1 MSEQDIAQIQQKK
14 WQLTPTTLG
23 CTLGVASTAGIV
35 DVAAHLGPNGLLV
48 GAIAALIAARHGEDI
63 MNGVRDRIPQSVLDA
78 MAERFGRQQHKLLRM
93 HANPKDEQAS
103 LQDEDAQTLDAT
115 IDVTPNATSYYAWG
129 EGDEGEAVP
138 VNEPLDGSLF
148 TFSEVLAKG
157 FVPSIHKIFVGRTLE
172 GKDIFV
178 PAEDLCHVALSG
190 KTGGGKGSLMR
201 MLMVQLCYIGAKV
214 LLLNPHYMRW
224 VRAKD
229 GPKFDEDWTPFEGIN
244 PRTGKPYLEAP
255 PTKSAD
261 PEPIAKCLRWS
272 VETLL
277 AKRKAE
283 GREGGKLFAPYF
295 IVLDEWPDIASEIK
309 KAPEYL
315 GKLLRQGR
323 KYGIFVIVASQDFQV
338 KTLGLEGEGGSVRK
352 CFLTCYYTGGDTTT
366 AKELLYSEK
375 PSSLPEN
382 KIGKGTDLL
391 RCTGTKNE
399 AALVNVPFVDNP
411 AVYRLLG
418 PSTFKSAKQT
428 VLVEEPEAPLPQATM
443 PAVPAPTPVA
453 QPSAPSGGLTIE
465 QILALFAADKLSEAA
480 MLKLID
486 RLPVVQDAAAEQ
498 ADEDEVD
505 DPRSHL
511 RLVSSEAV
519 EDDYHAQETERLPET
534 PAPTGNTGRF
544 TKTLSAE
551 LQQAYDAF
559 QPGMSNRDLGRI
571 LGVDQTTAGRRIQRL
586 IDKGYISVDKKQ
598 KLAG

>member
-1 MSEQDIAQIQQKK
+1 MSEQGIAHKK
-14 WQLTPTTLG
+14 QLITPTTTV
-23 CTLGVASTAGIV
+23 CTLGVAGTAGII
-35 DVAAHLGPNGLLV
+35 DMAAHFGPNGLLA
-48 GAIAALIAARHGEDI
+48 GAILSVIAYRHGEDI
-63 MNGVRDRIPQSVLDA
+63 INGVRDRIPPPILDA
-78 MAERFGRQQHKLLRM
+78 MSERFGRRQKVSEEQY
-93 HANPKDEQAS
+93 ANPKDERAS
-103 LQDEDAQTLDAT
+103 EDEDAQTLDAT
-115 IDVTPNATSYYAWG
+115 IDVTPNTAAYYAWDAEDDG
-129 EGDEGEAVP
+129 ETAP
-138 VNEPLDGSLF
+138 VNGTLDSSLF
-148 TFSEVLAKG
+148 IFSEVLAKG
-157 FVPSIHKIFVGRTLE
+157 FVPSVNKIFVGRTLE

-178 PAEDLCHVALSG
+178 AAEDLCHVALSG

-201 MLMVQLCYIGAKV
+201 LIMVQLCSIGAKV

-255 PTKSAD
+255 PIASAD
-261 PEPIAKCLRWS
+261 VEPIARCLRWS

-295 IVLDEWPDIASEIK
+295 IVIDEWPDIISENK
-309 KAPEYL
+309 KAAGYL

-338 KTLGLEGEGGSVRK
+338 KTLGLEDEGGSVRK

-382 KIGKGTDLL
+382 KIGKGTVLL

-399 AALVNVPFVDNP
+399 ATLAKVPFVDNA

-418 PSTFKSAKQT
+418 PSTFKGAKQT

-443 PAVPAPTPVA
+443 PVIPTPTPVA
-453 QPSAPSGGLTIE
+453 QQPAPSGGLTIE
-465 QILALFAADKLSEAA
+465 QILALFAAVPMSEAA

-486 RLPVVQDAAAEQ
+486 RLPVVQDAAD
-498 ADEDEVD
+498 DEGD
-505 DPRSHL
+505 DARSHL

-534 PAPTGNTGRF
+534 QRTTGRF
-544 TKTLSAE
+544 SKSLSPDLLRVYNAYEPGKSHRDIARE
-551 LQQAYDAF
+551 LGDISH
-559 QPGMSNRDLGRI
+559 PTVGKI
-571 LGVDQTTAGRRIQRL
+571 IQRL
-586 IDKGYISVDKKQ
+586 KDKGAIDPNGRKT
-598 KLAG
+598 LAG